1 MDFSNSKGNAC
12 IGIGEMVKKTYCTNR
27 SPEPVSA
34 SSEISSEQLALGA
47 KGGDI
52 SAFEE
57 IARRYE
63 KAIYA
68 IAATFA
74 VPEAERD
81 DLCQEGLIALYRAV
95 CRYDESIASFSTFA
109 KVCIK
114 RAMINWIRDHVSHI
128 GADGSVITEIP
139 LESLEAILAED
150 SSCEPEEVFIS
161 KEALT
166 TLKREAV
173 KKLSDYEKCV
183 FLLYLE
189 DMNAGEIAEALG
201 KGRKSVENALDR
213 IRKKLA
219 R

>member
-1 MDFSNSKGNAC
+1 
-12 IGIGEMVKKTYCTNR
+12 MVKKTNCKNHNPKSDRRT
-27 SPEPVSA
+27 
-34 SSEISSEQLALGA
+34 SEISSEQLALGA
-47 KGGDI
+47 KSGDI

-68 IAATFA
+68 IASTFA

-81 DLCQEGLIALYRAV
+81 DLYQEGLIALYRAV

-128 GADGSVITEIP
+128 GADGKQITEIP

-150 SSCEPEEVFIS
+150 SSCGPEEVYIS

-166 TLKREAV
+166 SLKQEAV

-189 DMNAGEIAEALG
+189 DMDAGEISEALG
-201 KGRKSVENALDR
+201 KSKKSVENALDR

-219 R
+219 RGK